1 MANVKKIYSCQKCG
15 AQFSKWNGRCLE
27 CGGWGTLTEDIMDE
41 KSQIDKNKAT
51 IPAAEMV
58 DLSQLNSKLQTR
70 IVTNISEINR
80 VLGGGL
86 VPGSI
91 TLISGDPGVG
101 KSTLLAQLAD
111 SLSQKQYKV
120 AYFSGEESAGQ
131 IRDRMERLNC
141 DLKKINF
148 APETNVERINSR
160 LRKDRPVLA
169 IIDSI
174 QTVYSSMSPSEI
186 GSVGQIRAATI
197 SFLEIAKQLNIAVVL
212 VGHITKDGQVAGPKS
227 LEHIVDTVLYLESDK
242 RGEYRILRSQKNRFG
257 SVSEVG
263 IFEMTSRGMKE
274 IKNPS
279 GIFVDANVE
288 IMPGAVT
295 SIVME
300 GTRPFLVE
308 VQALVTKTV
317 FGYPQRKASGFDLNR
332 LQVLTAVLAK
342 RGNINLGN
350 QDVIVNIVGGQK
362 ISDPGLDL
370 AVCTAIVSSLTN
382 IKIKKDTVV
391 IGEVGLGGEV
401 RKVAKQKERLN
412 EAKKLGYK
420 NNLSSEK
427 LKSVGE
433 LAKSMV

>member
-1 MANVKKIYSCQKCG
+1 MSKITKLYSCTKCG

-27 CGGWGTLTEDIMDE
+27 CGAWGTLTEETVDE
-41 KSQIDKNKAT
+41 KSREQKAKVQV
-51 IPAAEMV
+51 PAAEMV
-58 DLSQLNSKLQTR
+58 DLSKMPTQANNR
-70 IVTNISEINR
+70 IVTNISEIDR

-101 KSTLLAQLAD
+101 KSTMLAQVAD
-111 SLSQKQYKV
+111 ALVKAKKAV

-131 IRDRMERLNC
+131 IRDRLQRLGC
-141 DLKKINF
+141 DLKNISF
-148 APETNVERINSR
+148 AAETNVERINSR
-160 LRKDRPVLA
+160 LKKDQPALA

-174 QTVYSSMSPSEI
+174 QTVYSSMSLSEI

-197 SFLEIAKQLNIAVVL
+197 SFLEIAKQLGIAVIL

-257 SVSEVG
+257 SVAEVG
-263 IFEMTSRGMKE
+263 IFEMTGQGMQE
-274 IKNPS
+274 VKNPS
-279 GIFVDANVE
+279 GIFIDDNVE

-295 SIVME
+295 SVVME
-300 GTRPFLVE
+300 GSRPFLVE

-332 LQVLTAVLAK
+332 LQVLTAVLTK

-370 AVCTAIVSSLTN
+370 AVCTAILSSLLN
-382 IKIKKDTVV
+382 IQIKKDTVV
-391 IGEVGLGGEV
+391 IGELGLGGEV
-401 RKVAKQKERLN
+401 RKVARQKERLA
-412 EAKKLGYK
+412 EAKKLGYSNSISSDKVKNVGKLK
-420 NNLSSEK
+420 NNI
-427 LKSVGE
+427 
-433 LAKSMV
+433 

>member
-1 MANVKKIYSCQKCG
+1 MSKINKIFSCSKCG

-27 CGGWGTLTEDIMDE
+27 CGGWGTLNEDMVDDRA
-41 KSQIDKNKAT
+41 KDKKERAQ

-58 DLSQLNSKLQTR
+58 DLSKMESNKQAR
-70 IVTNISEINR
+70 IVTNIGEINR

-101 KSTLLAQLAD
+101 KSTLLAQVADALA
-111 SLSQKQYKV
+111 QKNHKV
-120 AYFSGEESAGQ
+120 AYFSGEESATQ
-131 IRDRMERLNC
+131 IKDRLERLNC
-141 DLKKINF
+141 DLQKIDF

-160 LRKDRPVLA
+160 LRKDKPALA

-174 QTVYSSMSPSEI
+174 QTVYSSMRPSEI

-197 SFLEIAKQLNIAVVL
+197 SFLEVAKQQGIAIIL

-257 SVSEVG
+257 SVAEVG
-263 IFEMTSRGMKE
+263 IFEMTGTGMKE
-274 IKNPS
+274 VKNPS
-279 GIFVDANVE
+279 GIFVDENIE
-288 IMPGAVT
+288 SMPGAVT
-295 SIVME
+295 SVVME

-332 LQVLTAVLAK
+332 LQVLTAVLTK

-362 ISDPGLDL
+362 ISDPALDL
-370 AVCTAIVSSLTN
+370 AVSTAILSSLLN
-382 IKIKKDTVV
+382 IQIKKDTVV

-401 RKVAKQKERLN
+401 RKVAKQKERLS
-412 EAKKLGYK
+412 EAKKLGYSNYISSDNVK
-420 NNLSSEK
+420 N
-427 LKSVGE
+427 VGE
-433 LAKSMV
+433 IKNSI